1 LETQTNPEIF
11 FSFSLISSYNYS
23 SRFTISID
31 TVHRCSYPSLVI
43 VYLIQQHGSMPST
56 DAYTSAEDQALAG
69 LSRLSVNHVNGPSQF
84 PPPYSL
90 DHIPDTHTH
99 TIIALHGRGSNG
111 PEVLSFST
119 STFAL
124 HLFPQ
129 DGPKPRDRKRSIQE
143 QYVILTPAVAL
154 AQFYQFFR
162 AVLPSLTSRSSQK
175 SSSRIIHRRG

>member
-1 LETQTNPEIF
+1 
-11 FSFSLISSYNYS
+11 
-23 SRFTISID
+23 
-31 TVHRCSYPSLVI
+31 
-43 VYLIQQHGSMPST
+43 MPST
-56 DAYTSAEDQALAG
+56 DVYTSAEDQALAG

-111 PEVLSFST
+111 PEVLFFST
-119 STFAL
+119 GTFAL

-143 QYVILTPAVAL
+143 QYFILTPAVAL
-154 AQFYQFFR
+154 AQFYPFFR
-162 AVLPSLTSRSSQK
+162 AVLPSLTPRISQK